1 MSMEITHYK
10 IGADHYLKFEQNG
23 ELITT
28 LIIDRNESREVVAK
42 NLFLAANSIAGKIMK
57 FEDVL

>member
-1 MSMEITHYK
+1 MVITHYEM
-10 IGADHYLKFEQNG
+10 GGDHYLKFEQNN

-28 LIIDRNESREVVAK
+28 LIIDQNVSREVVAK

-57 FEDVL
+57 FEDIL